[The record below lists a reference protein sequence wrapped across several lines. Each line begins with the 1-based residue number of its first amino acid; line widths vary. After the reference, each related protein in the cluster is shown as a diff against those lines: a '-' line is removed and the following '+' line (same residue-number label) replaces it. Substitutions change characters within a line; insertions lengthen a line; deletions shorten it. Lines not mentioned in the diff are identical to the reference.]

1 MRETGFEPAQ
11 ALSYRILSPA
21 RLTTPTLPLKHQ
33 KYNSAYKTF
42 PRKIINLIKKLFK
55 QFRNRQ
61 PHLRSVNCFCKKRTH
76 INNF

>member
-42 PRKIINLIKKLFK
+42 PRKIINLIKKSFK
-55 QFRNRQ
+55 QF
-61 PHLRSVNCFCKKRTH
+61 
-76 INNF
+76 

>member
-42 PRKIINLIKKLFK
+42 SRKIINLIKKSFK
-55 QFRNRQ
+55 QFRNRKSF
-61 PHLRSVNCFCKKRTH
+61 LRPVNCFCKKRTH